1 MISCH
6 VFVNTDRIDYVF
18 MLVML
23 VILVVSYILLCGLD
37 CDIVVIVVNY
47 VTCHER

>member
-23 VILVVSYILLCGLD
+23 VILVVSLLCGLD